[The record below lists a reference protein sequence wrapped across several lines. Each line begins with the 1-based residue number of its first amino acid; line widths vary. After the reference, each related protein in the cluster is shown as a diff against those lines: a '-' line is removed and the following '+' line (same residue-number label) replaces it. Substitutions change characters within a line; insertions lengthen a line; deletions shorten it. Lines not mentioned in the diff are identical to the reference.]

1 MRMGFSVYTDGGP
14 PLEGTP
20 VTRRVR
26 ARYCEALREGGLL
39 VIVFTSLD
47 SAFGVGTMSVW
58 RLVGWTLAGFA
69 NLLLGIYWEPKP

>member
-1 MRMGFSVYTDGGP
+1 
-14 PLEGTP
+14 
-20 VTRRVR
+20 
-26 ARYCEALREGGLL
+26 LREGGLL